1 MCCLMPTIRRASPE
15 PHAGFDL
22 GQTEPH
28 VTVMQCISRGLSPG
42 SHSSTIMKK
51 TLLAVAAL
59 CAMTSGAVMA
69 QQQDGKW
76 QVRVRAVNLDA
87 ANKGAAAD
95 AGISVNDKVIPELD
109 ISYYFT
115 PNFAAELILTYP
127 QKHNV
132 RSNGT
137 KIGSL
142 KHLPPTLLAQYHFTN
157 FGAFKP
163 YVGAGINYTRFS
175 DAKLNDGSKIDM
187 DKNSWGGALQVGF
200 DYALDKNWSLNFD
213 VKKVYIDTTINGV
226 GKFKVDPL
234 LVGVGVGYRF

>member
-1 MCCLMPTIRRASPE
+1 M
-15 PHAGFDL
+15 
-22 GQTEPH
+22 
-28 VTVMQCISRGLSPG
+28 MQWLSRGLSPDFDQ
-42 SHSSTIMKK
+42 TPTMKK

-59 CAMTSGAVMA
+59 CAMTSGAAMA

-76 QVRVRAVNLDA
+76 QVRVRALHLNSSNGGSTNPDLNL
-87 ANKGAAAD
+87 
-95 AGISVNDKVIPELD
+95 SVNDKWMPELD

-127 QKHNV
+127 QKHDI
-132 RSNGT
+132 RAAGD

-142 KHLPPTLLAQYHFTN
+142 KHLPPSLMAQYHFTN

-175 DAKLNDGSKIDM
+175 NVDLPAGLDVKR
-187 DKNSWGGALQVGF
+187 NSWGGALQVGF

-213 VKKVYIDTTINGV
+213 IKKVYIDTDVSVGGANV